1 LTLKYDWY
9 INYQSMKRMP
19 VESSVLFRQA
29 RQGEWADMKAV
40 IHGVSHAFDSTDGG
54 TVEVLAGIDLEIES
68 GELVAIIGPSGCGK
82 TTLANMLAGLEQPEV
97 GSVAIGG
104 RPPRA
109 GDPSVGYVLARD
121 SLLPWRTAIGNAAL
135 AIEIRGEPPAARL
148 ERAHA
153 ALRAVGL
160 GGFEEYYPAQ
170 LSHGMRQRVAL
181 ARAFAAEPQVLLMD
195 EPFSALDAQTR
206 LAVHDLFLTLWDR
219 MRMTAV
225 LITHDL
231 TEAVGLAD
239 RVVIMTRRP
248 GRIKAIHRIDLAR
261 PRSMAK
267 LQGDPDFH
275 RIFGQVWLDL
285 QEEFS
290 GNNATVGAAA
300 GEPGANAY
308 IG

>member
-1 LTLKYDWY
+1 
-9 INYQSMKRMP
+9 
-19 VESSVLFRQA
+19 
-29 RQGEWADMKAV
+29 
-40 IHGVSHAFDSTDGG
+40 
-54 TVEVLAGIDLEIES
+54 
-68 GELVAIIGPSGCGK
+68 
-82 TTLANMLAGLEQPEV
+82 MLAGLEQPEV
-97 GSVAIGG
+97 GTVDVGG
-104 RPPRA
+104 RPPRS
-109 GDPSVGYVLARD
+109 GDPSVGYILARD

-135 AIEIRGEPPAARL
+135 AMEIRGEPPAARL
-148 ERAHA
+148 ERAQA

-219 MRMTAV
+219 MRMTAI

-261 PRSMAK
+261 PRSMAR

-285 QEEFS
+285 QEEFAS
-290 GNNATVGAAA
+290 NNPAVAAAA
-300 GEPGANAY
+300 GETGANAY
-308 IG
+308 VG